1 MQPSDDGWRS
11 TARDVWYS
19 LQDRVCFA
27 SSPFSLAWCC
37 GGGYTADEMERFV
50 KLLSALRAARS
61 AYRKS
66 RAKRLAAATPVLLPT
81 PALKDQLPQW
91 EGPGKVIELGKSPD

>member
-1 MQPSDDGWRS
+1 VVVATQPLKW
-11 TARDVWYS
+11 
-19 LQDRVCFA
+19 
-27 SSPFSLAWCC
+27 
-37 GGGYTADEMERFV
+37 
-50 KLLSALRAARS
+50 
-61 AYRKS
+61 S